1 MGSDPSPRTHR
12 GSHHYAESR
21 PALFLIGIAIGAT
34 LIGAVW
40 GGLWLDNARDGRDAA
55 SGANLSAPVSS
66 SARRA
71 PEQGQEQGPEQ
82 GEEGEPD
89 PCLEVYEWQAAAMR
103 AGAAPLSQ
111 WKVHIGAMN
120 QLVTGVITLEQATAF
135 WDDTRV
141 GAARKLARFRSALRD
156 LEASEEGCPGTER
169 SHEKHDDGSCAA
181 AVAAR
186 APALRALDTALATWG
201 EHVRHMEML
210 RLGHMS
216 PEEAGQLWLASW
228 RTGVGQ
234 VRGYQQAARGSRH
247 AHC

>member
-40 GGLWLDNARDGRDAA
+40 GGLWLDSARDGRDAA

>member
-40 GGLWLDNARDGRDAA
+40 GGLWLDSARDGGDAV
-55 SGANLSAPVSS
+55 SGANLSAPVSGT
-66 SARRA
+66 ARSA
-71 PEQGQEQGPEQ
+71 PEQGQEQAPEQ
-82 GEEGEPD
+82 GGAGEPD
-89 PCLEVYEWQAAAMR
+89 PCLAVYERQAAAMR
-103 AGAAPLSQ
+103 SGAAPLSQ

-141 GAARKLARFRSALRD
+141 GAARKLARFRSAHRD

-169 SHEKHDDGSCAA
+169 SHEMHDEGSCAA

-228 RTGVGQ
+228 RTGVAQ
-234 VRGYQQAARGSRH
+234 VRGYQQAARESRH